1 MDAPYYSGGRR
12 RAIAAAA
19 TVLVALAL
27 GLPGSAAHADRG
39 GGASPSSAEA
49 KVKIREFAF
58 HPGKLTVDP
67 GTTVVFANRD
77 SVAHTAKRRGSFATG
92 RIRPGHSA
100 SVRFGSSGVY
110 AYHCTIHPEMHGKIV
125 VG

>member
-1 MDAPYYSGGRR
+1 MATG
-12 RAIAAAA
+12 AAAV
-19 TVLVALAL
+19 TLTLAL
-27 GLPGSAAHADRG
+27 LGAG
-39 GGASPSSAEA
+39 GGAASGHGDRVASKSAATA

-77 SVAHTAKRRGSFATG
+77 SVAHTATKRGSFDTG

-100 SVRFGSSGVY
+100 SVRFGSGGVY
-110 AYHCTIHPEMHGKIV
+110 GYHCTIHPEMHGKIV
-125 VG
+125 VR

>member
-1 MDAPYYSGGRR
+1 M
-12 RAIAAAA
+12 IAGAAM
-19 TVLVALAL
+19 VLAALAL
-27 GLPGSAAHADRG
+27 IGGSGAARAAGDSGHATQ
-39 GGASPSSAEA
+39 SSATA

-125 VG
+125 VR